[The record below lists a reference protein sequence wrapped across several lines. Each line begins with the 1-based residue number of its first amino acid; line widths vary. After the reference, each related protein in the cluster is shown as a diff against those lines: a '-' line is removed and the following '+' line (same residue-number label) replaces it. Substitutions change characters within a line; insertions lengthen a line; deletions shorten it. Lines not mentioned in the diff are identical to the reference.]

1 MITPFDIEKKE
12 FSKGVRGY
20 NIEEVDEFL
29 DQIIVDLE
37 KLMKEN
43 LRLKTEVATLEQENE
58 KFKGS
63 EGEVV
68 KVLEQARSLMG
79 DISASA
85 EKRAEVLMKNA
96 ELDAE
101 LTVREARDRAE
112 RLKEENKTLQKRYIM
127 FRDRYKRYLEE
138 ELDRFNTMDDD
149 LFPMFDEGRLEDLVN
164 APLGANTAEPQPAA
178 APKTGLQDESAA
190 RHTLVAGELD
200 TLKSEEDVPD
210 TKERRTLIMDPAT
223 FEK

>member
-43 LRLKTEVATLEQENE
+43 LRLKTTIATLEQENE
-58 KFKGS
+58 KYKGS

-149 LFPMFDEGRLEDLVN
+149 LFPMFDEGRLEELVN
-164 APLGANTAEPQPAA
+164 APLGAAAA
-178 APKTGLQDESAA
+178 AP
-190 RHTLVAGELD
+190 R
-200 TLKSEEDVPD
+200 D
-210 TKERRTLIMDPAT
+210 TKPTAVAVSEKPAEAAEEGAVTERTTIVMNPAD
-223 FEK
+223 FEDL

>member
-1 MITPFDIEKKE
+1 
-12 FSKGVRGY
+12 
-20 NIEEVDEFL
+20 
-29 DQIIVDLE
+29 
-37 KLMKEN
+37 
-43 LRLKTEVATLEQENE
+43 
-58 KFKGS
+58 
-63 EGEVV
+63 
-68 KVLEQARSLMG
+68 MG

-112 RLKEENKTLQKRYIM
+112 RLKEENKILQKRYIT

-149 LFPMFDEGRLEDLVN
+149 LFPMFDEGRLEELVN
-164 APLGANTAEPQPAA
+164 APLVGSQEQAAQEPSVQ
-178 APKTGLQDESAA
+178 KREEKDA

-200 TLKSEEDVPD
+200 LLKAEQPD
-210 TKERRTLIMDPAT
+210 TEERKTMVVDLSEFDH
-223 FEK
+223 

>member
-112 RLKEENKTLQKRYIM
+112 RLKEENKTLQKRYIT

-149 LFPMFDEGRLEDLVN
+149 LFPMFDEGRLEELVN
-164 APLGANTAEPQPAA
+164 APLVGSQEQAAQEPSVQ
-178 APKTGLQDESAA
+178 KREEKDA

-200 TLKSEEDVPD
+200 LLKAEQPD
-210 TKERRTLIMDPAT
+210 TEERKTMVVDLSEFDH
-223 FEK
+223 

>member
-20 NIEEVDEFL
+20 NVEEVDEFL

-58 KFKGS
+58 KYKGS

-112 RLKEENKTLQKRYIM
+112 RLKEENKNLQKRYIT

-149 LFPMFDEGRLEDLVN
+149 LFPMFDEGRLEELVN
-164 APLGANTAEPQPAA
+164 APIGARAAGTQEPAPAEPV
-178 APKTGLQDESAA
+178 QDGTRS
-190 RHTLVAGELD
+190 TLVAGELQ
-200 TLKSEEDVPD
+200 SAAAQQDV
-210 TKERRTLIMDPAT
+210 KERSTIVMDPAA
-223 FEK
+223 FEEQ

>member
-43 LRLKTEVATLEQENE
+43 LRLKTEIATLEQENE

-68 KVLEQARSLMG
+68 KVLEQARNLMG

-112 RLKEENKTLQKRYIM
+112 RLKEENKTLQKRYIA
-127 FRDRYKRYLEE
+127 FRDRYKKYLEE
-138 ELDRFNTMDDD
+138 ELDRFNSMDDD
-149 LFPMFDEGRLEDLVN
+149 LFPMFDEGRLEELVN
-164 APLGANTAEPQPAA
+164 APIGTRATETRPAE
-178 APKTGLQDESAA
+178 DVSAQQA
-190 RHTLVAGELD
+190 DDAGRHTLVAGELD
-200 TLKSEEDVPD
+200 ELKASPDPQAGED
-210 TKERRTLIMDPAT
+210 RRTLIMDPAS
-223 FEK
+223 FDK

>member
-68 KVLEQARSLMG
+68 KVLEQARNLMG

-112 RLKEENKTLQKRYIM
+112 RLKEENKILQKRYIT
-127 FRDRYKRYLEE
+127 FRDRYKKYLEE

-149 LFPMFDEGRLEDLVN
+149 LFPMFDEGRLEELVN
-164 APLGANTAEPQPAA
+164 APLGASAQTTPQAPAA
-178 APKTGLQDESAA
+178 GDAGD

-200 TLKSEEDVPD
+200 VLKEEDNGSGTD
-210 TKERRTLIMDPAT
+210 DRRTLVMDPAS

>member
-20 NIEEVDEFL
+20 NVEEVDEFL

-112 RLKEENKTLQKRYIM
+112 RLKEENKILQKRYIA
-127 FRDRYKRYLEE
+127 FRDRYKKYLEE

-149 LFPMFDEGRLEDLVN
+149 LFPMFDEGRLEELVN
-164 APLGANTAEPQPAA
+164 APIGASAQEVQSAPQTAA
-178 APKTGLQDESAA
+178 AEETGS

-200 TLKSEEDVPD
+200 VLKEEEPEQGMD
-210 TKERRTLIMDPAT
+210 ERRTLVMDPAS

>member
-58 KFKGS
+58 KYKGS

-85 EKRAEVLMKNA
+85 DEKRGTGCRTDGPRSQRPCRAA
-96 ELDAE
+96 QG
-101 LTVREARDRAE
+101 RE
-112 RLKEENKTLQKRYIM
+112 Q
-127 FRDRYKRYLEE
+127 
-138 ELDRFNTMDDD
+138 
-149 LFPMFDEGRLEDLVN
+149 
-164 APLGANTAEPQPAA
+164 
-178 APKTGLQDESAA
+178 
-190 RHTLVAGELD
+190 
-200 TLKSEEDVPD
+200 
-210 TKERRTLIMDPAT
+210 DPAEAVYQ
-223 FEK
+223 FPRPL